1 MLTGSGI
8 SFTWYKLSSIITQSC
23 CFSFSDVY
31 ISKRHY
37 KKYYRRTPGFSREN
51 FPKMPV
57 TFSHFILLEKNLLRQ
72 CPTEV
77 LFFVKNPFLENSS
90 LFWKFI
96 LQSLSFIYLLI
107 YLLLLIYSKAINFW
121 RTTHVS
127 WKTEPHLPKNIF
139 TQVASEN
146 ALDKSYLFELW
157 TTSFVVILS
166 CHKFIS

>member
-23 CFSFSDVY
+23 CLSFSDVY

-37 KKYYRRTPGFSREN
+37 KKYYRQTPGFSREN
-51 FPKMPV
+51 FPKLPV

-72 CPTEV
+72 CPAEV
-77 LFFVKNPFLENSS
+77 LFFVKNTFLENSS
-90 LFWKFI
+90 SFWKFI
-96 LQSLSFIYLLI
+96 LQSLSFIYWLI

-121 RTTHVS
+121 RTIHVS